1 MKKLRR
7 SLRPVRLDA
16 FISGQRED
24 SSHVAAKRSARGEGG
39 RRDPDLHLLRVVP
52 GLRGATVGV
61 MSLARL
67 KELSN
72 RAVAR
77 RLLAA
82 NVAGGARSL
91 GSAQGGASDEGAGAA
106 LERAEVH
113 AFARMVRG
121 DRLYAPF
128 LLSLSLSMTGLRPA
142 EVCGMRRADVDPSE
156 ATSAVADTR
165 TFMGNTTVAE
175 KGAKPLAGERR
186 FPLPAPV
193 RVALKCFRATRA
205 AGERVAGG
213 SPYLLP
219 VDMAAPISRPR
230 TAPLHLNRTQ
240 RPTSPGRDAFGMSHI
255 G

>member
-24 SSHVAAKRSARGEGG
+24 SSNVAAKRPVRGEGG

-113 AFARMVRG
+113 AFARMVKG

-128 LLSLSLSMTGLRPA
+128 LLSLSGLRPA

-165 TFMGNTTVAE
+165 TFMGNTTVVE
-175 KGAKPLAGERR
+175 KGTKPLAGERR

-193 RVALKCFRATRA
+193 RAALKCFRATRA
-205 AGERVAGG
+205 AGKRVAGG

-240 RPTSPGRDAFGMSHI
+240 RPTSPGRDAFGMSYI